1 MRHICTNNICTS
13 LTEKQLKIEMLIL
26 EKKEIAHIPKANNV
40 AIKLQK
46 SSLGAQKKLFLSSKQ
61 KYTEKKAAKKT
72 QKPKKKKKQQRPI
85 LMEVTRRPQA
95 LRSRPILLAVTPFP
109 RPLTTPPV
117 TNTYFIFILFF
128 SLFFS
133 TSVLDNTYICKQNII
148 SENRTEQAFPMIINN
163 KYWR

>member
-46 SSLGAQKKLFLSSKQ
+46 NSLGAQKKAIFVKKREIYRRKQ
-61 KYTEKKAAKKT
+61 LKKE
-72 QKPKKKKKQQRPI
+72 KPKKKKKQQRPI

-117 TNTYFIFILFF
+117 TNTYFIFVLFF
-128 SLFFS
+128 FF
-133 TSVLDNTYICKQNII
+133 
-148 SENRTEQAFPMIINN
+148 AFLYLSFTQHLHI
-163 KYWR
+163 

>member
-46 SSLGAQKKLFLSSKQ
+46 NSLGAQKKAIFVKKRKIYRRKQLKKQ
-61 KYTEKKAAKKT
+61 KPTKKT
-72 QKPKKKKKQQRPI
+72 QQRPI

-117 TNTYFIFILFF
+117 TNTYFIFVLFF
-128 SLFFS
+128 FF
-133 TSVLDNTYICKQNII
+133 
-148 SENRTEQAFPMIINN
+148 AFLYLSFTQHLHI
-163 KYWR
+163 